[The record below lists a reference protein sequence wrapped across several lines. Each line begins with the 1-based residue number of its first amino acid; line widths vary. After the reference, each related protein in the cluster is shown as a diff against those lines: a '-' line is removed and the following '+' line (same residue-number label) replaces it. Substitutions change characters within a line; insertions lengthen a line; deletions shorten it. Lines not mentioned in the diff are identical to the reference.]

1 MLKSIFIVTL
11 VLLMSACGGG
21 GGGGDSTP
29 ASTPT
34 SPTQTFSLA
43 KLQSTT
49 LGTVYST
56 QLSGSDSDGTNYTGS
71 ISLANRAQEMLG
83 GVLVTPRDLLL
94 NLTGGGVSTVVTATS
109 YVDTSNNLIS
119 LVIQT
124 TGVVCTP
131 VSPNN
136 IPSTVKIGDFGILS
150 TLVCDDNTTQE
161 TNWRIEDAG
170 NGNILAITNA
180 TAKDQFSTIT
190 SVADVSYTLDG
201 NGNIIAFKTVV
212 TINASSFTLT
222 YSSI

>member
-1 MLKSIFIVTL
+1 MLKSIFIVTI

-21 GGGGDSTP
+21 GGDSSP

-34 SPTQTFSLA
+34 NTTQTFSLA

-49 LGTVYST
+49 LGAVYST

-71 ISLANRAQEMLG
+71 ISLANRAQEMLN

-94 NLTGGGVSTVVTATS
+94 NLSGGGTSTVVTATS
-109 YVDTSNNLIS
+109 YVDTSNNIIS

-131 VSPNN
+131 ASPNN

-161 TNWRIEDAG
+161 SNWRIEDAG
-170 NGNILAITNA
+170 NGNIFATTNA
-180 TAKDQFSTIT
+180 TAKDQFNTIT
-190 SVADVSYTLDG
+190 SVAEVSYTLDG

-212 TINASSFTLT
+212 TINASNFTLT